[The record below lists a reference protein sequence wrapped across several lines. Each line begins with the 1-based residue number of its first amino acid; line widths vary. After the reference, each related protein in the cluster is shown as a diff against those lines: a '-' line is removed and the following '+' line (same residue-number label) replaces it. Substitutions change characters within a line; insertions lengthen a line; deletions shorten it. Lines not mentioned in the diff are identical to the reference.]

1 MGTHHRPRIIRFMLS
16 ATTAAIILATALV
29 PLSSLGSEAKGNAQ
43 HGHAQRQE
51 HAQHQATERGQETG
65 NQHPQVAS
73 AGTKG
78 HTKKKKNKGS
88 HRSGH
93 GHPGTIFNPP
103 SPTAPSGHSY
113 TETRTFEEDCIA
125 WPDTGDSCSVDL
137 VEFSRPA
144 PVQIEAVPTLPCGRA
159 TVSAV
164 GWITGT
170 GDTHSLERQDLPSGV
185 STGVLDLGTVKS
197 FSVQVYITN
206 FEGCGPIQR
215 TRWDHTLAV
224 TYSYTSPEYLPVLTP

>member
-1 MGTHHRPRIIRFMLS
+1 MGAHRRSRIVRFMLT
-16 ATTAAIILATALV
+16 ATTAAIILATALG
-29 PLSSLGSEAKGNAQ
+29 PINSPGSAAKGNAH
-43 HGHAQRQE
+43 HGHAQHQE
-51 HAQHQATERGQETG
+51 HV
-65 NQHPQVAS
+65 QHPQVAS
-73 AGTKG
+73 ASNKR
-78 HTKKKKNKGS
+78 HTKNTKKGRRR
-88 HRSGH
+88 HDQ
-93 GHPGTIFNPP
+93 PGTIFNPP

-170 GDTHSLERQDLPSGV
+170 GDTHSLERQDIPSGV

-224 TYSYTSPEYLPVLTP
+224 TYSYTSPDYLPVLTP